1 MVKKGALLS
10 ISAEYYRMGFS
21 GGRIVLELLK
31 GEKKPFEIPITKQMD
46 SDWIV
51 NMSVAKEL
59 GIVLPND
66 IWQKAR
72 KLYLYDGQNARP

>member
-1 MVKKGALLS
+1 
-10 ISAEYYRMGFS
+10 MGFS
-21 GGRIVLELLK
+21 GGRIASELLK
-31 GEKKPFEIPITKQMD
+31 GEKTPFEIPITKQMD
-46 SDWIV
+46 PDWIV